1 MATMTFDP
9 TDNPELDS
17 EVQADQQESLEIGEQ
32 MLAEQENLLAGKYR
46 DAEELERAYIELQ
59 KKLGSRDQD
68 EDEEEE
74 GEAEPDD
81 ENDEEVEEDEQEE
94 LGYELLEILSQE
106 AETGEFSEETL
117 AALDELSPR
126 EVADMFLDYQA
137 NAEPQGQ
144 EISETDI
151 RQLQD
156 MVGGEDNYSQMTD
169 WAAQNLSQE
178 EVQAFDQV
186 IDRGDPM
193 AVYFAVQAL
202 QFRYLNAEGFE
213 GDLLTGKDPV
223 PSGQGFRSQAELI
236 RAMDDPRYDSD
247 PAYRADVIDK
257 LERSGDLEF

>member
-17 EVQADQQESLEIGEQ
+17 EVQADQQESYEIGEQ
-32 MLAEQENLLAGKYR
+32 MFAEQENLLAGKYR

-59 KKLGSRDQD
+59 KKLGSRDQG
-68 EDEEEE
+68 EDEEYE
-74 GEAEPDD
+74 GETEPN
-81 ENDEEVEEDEQEE
+81 ENDEEVEEEEQEA
-94 LGYELLEILSQE
+94 LGYELLEVLAQE
-106 AETGEFSEETL
+106 AESGEFSEETL

-126 EVADMFLDYQA
+126 DVADMFLDYQA

-144 EISETDI
+144 EMSETDI

-156 MVGGEDNYSQMTD
+156 MVGGEGNYTQMTE
-169 WAAQNLSQE
+169 WASQNLSQE

-186 IDRGDPM
+186 IDSGDPM

-213 GDLLTGKDPV
+213 GELLTGKDPV

-236 RAMDDPRYDSD
+236 RAMDDPRYESD
-247 PAYRADVIDK
+247 PAYRADVIAK